1 MAGMVARI
9 DLEIEVPWGFPE
21 KYLPARLRAAELC
34 AVKKHLD
41 HAAQFV
47 VGTVS
52 VEAQPT

>member
-1 MAGMVARI
+1 MTGMVARI

-34 AVKKHLD
+34 AVKKHMD
-41 HAAQFV
+41 HAAQLV